1 MLQILIIMI
10 ALGALGI
17 LMFVALPPDYKWG
30 RDTED
35 NVDAPTDNAFWTQL
49 KPVAGGNNGPTQ
61 ITVAPPYIILG
72 VPLGPGAA
80 SQRRGPDPYLHP
92 DHVRVLLGIRSIKA
106 VRPGH
111 HAGLVC
117 WLGWASDPWPYT
129 VGISGLGIDSS
140 P

>member
-72 VPLGPGAA
+72 VPLGLGQQVSGEGQIRIYIQTMSGSYSEYVA
-80 SQRRGPDPYLHP
+80 SRQSAPVTMPVLYVGSVGPAT
-92 DHVRVLLGIRSIKA
+92 LGRTQSE
-106 VRPGH
+106 
-111 HAGLVC
+111 LVV
-117 WLGWASDPWPYT
+117 WE
-129 VGISGLGIDSS
+129 
-140 P
+140 

>member
-17 LMFVALPPDYKWG
+17 LMFVALSPDYKWG

-35 NVDAPTDNAFWTQL
+35 NVNAPTDNAFWTQL

-72 VPLGPGAA
+72 VRWVWGSKSAA
-80 SQRRGPDPYLHP
+80 RA
-92 DHVRVLLGIRSIKA
+92 RS
-106 VRPGH
+106 VSTSRPRPG
-111 HAGLVC
+111 
-117 WLGWASDPWPYT
+117 PT
-129 VGISGLGIDSS
+129 RNT
-140 P
+140 

>member
-35 NVDAPTDNAFWTQL
+35 TVDAPTDNAFWTQL

-72 VPLGPGAA
+72 VPLGLGQQVSGEGQIRIYIQTMSGSYLEYVA
-80 SQRRGPDPYLHP
+80 SRQSAPVTTPVLYVGSVGPAT
-92 DHVRVLLGIRSIKA
+92 LGRTQSE
-106 VRPGH
+106 
-111 HAGLVC
+111 LVV
-117 WLGWASDPWPYT
+117 WE
-129 VGISGLGIDSS
+129 
-140 P
+140 